1 MHEVS
6 IAQSLMKIIEDECEK
21 HGVSRVTRVQL
32 RIGTLTAC
40 VPDSLT
46 FAFESVSEG
55 TVAMGAE
62 LNIEVVP
69 AKGRCHKCDI
79 DFDVDEVMFLCPQC
93 GGVAGGLISGKELH
107 VAAIEAE

>member
-6 IAQSLMKIIEDECEK
+6 IAQGLLKILQEECEK
-21 HGVSRVTRVQL
+21 NGVSRVTRVQL

-46 FAFESVSEG
+46 FAFETVSQG

-62 LNIEVVP
+62 LDIEVVP
-69 AKGRCHKCDI
+69 AKGRCAKCDI

-93 GGVAGGLISGKELH
+93 GGVAVEIISGKELQ